1 MRVVQLTDTHL
12 LADPVALQKGVAT
25 TASLQRVLAYL
36 QTQCP
41 QPDLLLL
48 TGDLSQD
55 ESPQSYDRLVD
66 LLAPL
71 QVPSYWIPGN
81 HDHLAT
87 MARCLDRDPLRSAK
101 AIHQDGWQLL
111 LLNSSQPGEV
121 GGYLSEASLD
131 WLTQQLNTCPLPT
144 LIALHHP
151 PCSVQAAWADA
162 IGLANADAFL
172 ARIRP
177 HPQVRL
183 VIFGHIH
190 QEFETQMAG
199 ITFLGTPSTC
209 HQFKPQVATFALDDR
224 PPGYRWFDLYP
235 DGTWTT
241 GVEWVPL
248 TSSSLLP

>member
-12 LADPVALQKGVAT
+12 LADAHALQKGIAT
-25 TASLQRVLAYL
+25 TASLQRVLAHL
-36 QTQCP
+36 QAHP
-41 QPDLLLL
+41 PRPDLLLL

-66 LLAPL
+66 LLTPL

-81 HDHLAT
+81 HDHPAT
-87 MARCLDRDPLRSAK
+87 MQRCCDRAPLRSGK
-101 AIHQDGWQLL
+101 ALQQAGWQLL
-111 LLNSSQPGEV
+111 LLDSSQPGEV
-121 GGYLSEASLD
+121 GGYFSAATLD
-131 WLTQQLNTCPLPT
+131 WLTQQLDTSPLPT

-162 IGLANADAFL
+162 IGLSNSDAFL

-177 HPQVRL
+177 HRQVRL

-190 QEFETQMAG
+190 QEFQTQIQG
-199 ITFLGTPSTC
+199 ITFLAAPSTC

-224 PPGYRWFDLYP
+224 PPGYRWFDLSP
-235 DGTWTT
+235 DGTWVT
-241 GVEWVPL
+241 GVERVPL
-248 TSSSLLP
+248 TP